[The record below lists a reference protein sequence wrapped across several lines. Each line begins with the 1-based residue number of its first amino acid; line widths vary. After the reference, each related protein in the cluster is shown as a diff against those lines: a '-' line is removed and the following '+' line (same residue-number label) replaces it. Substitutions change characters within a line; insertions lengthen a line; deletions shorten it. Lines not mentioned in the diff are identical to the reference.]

1 MNCYPT
7 IAAAP
12 PSTPNG
18 QTTSPLGSPIILLII
33 MFALMYILMIRPQR
47 KKQKEQEA
55 RVASAVKGD
64 KIVSIGG
71 LHGTIHHVGKT
82 TITVKLS
89 ENVFVP
95 FEKNAITTVTKVS
108 KGKQKKESEEVERS
122 DDKEITAENR
132 YR

>member
-82 TITVKLS
+82 TSTVKLS

-108 KGKQKKESEEVERS
+108 KGKQKKESEEVESS
-122 DDKEITAENR
+122 DDKEMTAENR

>member
-1 MNCYPT
+1 MNCYST
-7 IAAAP
+7 FAAAP

-18 QTTSPLGSPIILLII
+18 QTTSPLGSPFILLII

-95 FEKNAITTVTKVS
+95 FEKSAITTVKKVS
-108 KGKQKKESEEVERS
+108 DSPSRDKSKEEES
-122 DDKEITAENR
+122 PAEES
-132 YR
+132 